1 MLLSGIMYGRQQSN
15 IIDTGIFLNIKCKE
29 NRRWSGLMMDFKR
42 YRESLKN
49 TPEPKADKLYPIDYK
64 GIIQYAKKQG
74 KYPSELTDEEKRK
87 FILQ

>member
-1 MLLSGIMYGRQQSN
+1 
-15 IIDTGIFLNIKCKE
+15 
-29 NRRWSGLMMDFKR
+29 MMDFKR

-87 FILQ
+87 FTLQ

>member
-49 TPEPKADKLYPIDYK
+49 TPEPKA
-64 GIIQYAKKQG
+64 II
-74 KYPSELTDEEKRK
+74 LEEKWRIRM
-87 FILQ
+87 FRF